1 MGSRLLAPPPS
12 ARPRLRQGLCKV
24 KRESS
29 NHAPKRHTANL
40 SLSPVAEAPREPRNP
55 SQAGTETMRVLSPG
69 RRRWLHPLRA
79 HPHLLLQLLKP
90 QGGDA
95 PRGGPQG
102 GLGTTPHPL
111 QSVPGHLGVQ
121 GEGTVVGSGN
131 LVEKGSKESGEEI
144 SWHLSLVLVEE
155 KDRLARFTL

>member
-1 MGSRLLAPPPS
+1 MLAPPPS
-12 ARPRLRQGLCKV
+12 ARPWLRQGLCKV

-29 NHAPKRHTANL
+29 NHARKRH
-40 SLSPVAEAPREPRNP
+40 SQPFPVSCGRGCKGAREPLSGWYR
-55 SQAGTETMRVLSPG
+55 TTRVLSPG

-79 HPHLLLQLLKP
+79 HSHLFLQLLQP

-121 GEGTVVGSGN
+121 GKGTMVGSGN
-131 LVEKGSKESGEEI
+131 LVEKGNKEAGGEI
-144 SWHLSLVLVEE
+144 SWHLSLVWVEE
-155 KDRLARFTL
+155 KGRLARFTL